1 MIDYNVS
8 WDFLLGIFQSIYKKQ
23 KFLNQI
29 KILNKKKLYQSGVWS
44 SFENTCFIQELYAAA
59 FCKSK
64 AHIQATPL
72 IVSTWGHKEWEK
84 LYDFIKIVRIPEM
97 LNMYRKYGLNYFVY
111 LKMKNFSL
119 KDFFPG
125 LRNIIKIGKKGGTT
139 YINLYEH
146 IFINIFFPSI
156 YINLTKKIFKKLII

>member
-1 MIDYNVS
+1 M
-8 WDFLLGIFQSIYKKQ
+8 
-23 KFLNQI
+23 
-29 KILNKKKLYQSGVWS
+29 
-44 SFENTCFIQELYAAA
+44 C
-59 FCKSK
+59 
-64 AHIQATPL
+64 
-72 IVSTWGHKEWEK
+72 HKEWEK